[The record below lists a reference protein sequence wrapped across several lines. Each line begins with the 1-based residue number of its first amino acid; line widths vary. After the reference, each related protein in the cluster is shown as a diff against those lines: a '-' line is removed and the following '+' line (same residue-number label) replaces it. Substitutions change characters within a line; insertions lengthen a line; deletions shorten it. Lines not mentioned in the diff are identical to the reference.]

1 MNAGYGSYA
10 NGVTRAWSRVIDVVA
25 IKIDGSKR
33 VVIKV
38 VVALML

>member
-1 MNAGYGSYA
+1 MNAGFGSWA
-10 NGVTRAWSRVIDVVA
+10 SGVTRAWSPVIDVVA
-25 IKIDGSKR
+25 IKIDGPKR